1 MNASAQINDRLLRQ
15 MVKYAKKHLEHSDME
30 PQDVVHEAYLR
41 AISALKKKSP
51 PETPNSAYLWKALKS
66 TIVDYIRIKERELSS
81 HLIYEPNLSDHPEIY
96 NYLGVLTPQEREIFL
111 LGHKKIKD
119 IKWSEISKI
128 AEIKSVNLRKKY
140 SRALQ
145 KILIELIVQ
154 LYQEGRYEE
163 INNYRLSKSIM
174 ERVATR
180 FLQEDIP
187 TSCLEH
193 AFYYENKNRTI
204 QNATWAL
211 ISIGIKKPE
220 AAKFLER
227 QLLSSNLF
235 RGNKTY
241 IAEAL
246 IGLDSSHYADFL
258 RKHYL
263 PRLFDMNSRVTGTS
277 LPFREQ
283 VPIRSR
289 CLVDVIKY
297 RPVGPEIPDVEI
309 ERLRKQFLRGT
320 SDVDLHRTI
329 AWMLL
334 RIMSNEGKGIRT
346 VVNSMVDE
354 YDQTN
359 AYYVTKFIM
368 GPGLRMFPNILLK
381 KETLN
386 SLRIVKSRW
395 PQNFYFAQSAARF
408 SMKLK
413 QINN

>member
-1 MNASAQINDRLLRQ
+1 MNASAQINDQLLNQ
-15 MVKYAKKHLEHSDME
+15 MVNYVRKHLAHSVMD
-30 PQDVVHEAYLR
+30 PRDVVHEAYLR
-41 AISALKKKSP
+41 SISALKKKSP

-66 TIVDYIRIKERELSS
+66 TIVDYIRIKERGLSS
-81 HLIYEPNLSDHPEIY
+81 HLIYEPNLSDNPDIY

-111 LGHKKIKD
+111 LGHKKVKEL
-119 IKWSEISKI
+119 KWSEIEKNTGV
-128 AEIKSVNLRKKY
+128 KSVNLRKRY

-145 KILIELIVQ
+145 RILTELIVQ
-154 LYQEGRYEE
+154 LYQEGRYEK

-174 ERVATR
+174 ESVATR
-180 FLQEDIP
+180 FLQKDIP

-193 AFYYENKNRTI
+193 AFHYENKNRTI

-211 ISIGIKKPE
+211 VSMATKKLE

-246 IGLDSSHYADFL
+246 IGLDSSHYASLL

-263 PRLFDMNSRVTGTS
+263 PCLVDMNSRVTGTS

-283 VPIRSR
+283 IPIRSR

-297 RPVGPEIPDVEI
+297 RPVGPEIPAVEV
-309 ERLRKQFLRGT
+309 EMLRKQFMRGT

-334 RIMSNEGKGIRT
+334 RIMSNECKGIQT

-354 YDQTN
+354 EDQTN

-386 SLRIVKSRW
+386 ILRTVKFRW
-395 PQNFYFAQSAARF
+395 PQNFYFTQSAAHL

>member
-1 MNASAQINDRLLRQ
+1 MF
-15 MVKYAKKHLEHSDME
+15 KYAKKHLEHSGFD
-30 PQDVVHEAYLR
+30 PQDIVHEACLR

-51 PETPNSAYLWKALKS
+51 LETPNPAYLWKALKS
-66 TIVDYIRIKERELSS
+66 TIVDHIRKKEREFRSNLT
-81 HLIYEPNLSDHPEIY
+81 YEPNLSDRTEIY
-96 NYLGVLTPQEREIFL
+96 NYLGVLTPKEREIFL
-111 LGHKKIKD
+111 LGQKKTKG
-119 IKWSEISKI
+119 IKWSKIEEIS
-128 AEIKSVNLRKKY
+128 EIKNVNLRKRY

-145 KILIELIVQ
+145 KILIELIIQ
-154 LYQEGRYEE
+154 LYQEERYED
-163 INNYRLSKSIM
+163 INNYRLSKSLM
-174 ERVATR
+174 EKVATR
-180 FLQEDIP
+180 FLQKDIP

-193 AFYYENKNRTI
+193 AFHFENKNRTI
-204 QNATWAL
+204 QNATWVLAF
-211 ISIGIKKPE
+211 IGTKKPE
-220 AAKFLER
+220 SAKFLER

-258 RKHYL
+258 RKNYL

-283 VPIRSR
+283 LPIRSR

-297 RPVGPEIPDVEI
+297 RPIGPEIPAVEI
-309 ERLRKQFLRGT
+309 ETLRKKFLRGT

-329 AWMLL
+329 TWMLL

-354 YDQTN
+354 HDQTN

-368 GPGLRMFPNILLK
+368 GPGLRTFPNILLK

-386 SLRIVKSRW
+386 SLRTIKSRW

-408 SMKLK
+408 STKLK
-413 QINN
+413 QITN